1 MLEIEDTI
9 GFAVRDPAGRTIG
22 IVEGPLY
29 GSAPDLPDAL
39 AIRSGRLFGHHFIV
53 PAGAIERI
61 DPVGSMVDL
70 QLDREQLVRF
80 L

>member
-1 MLEIEDTI
+1 M
-9 GFAVRDPAGRTIG
+9 
-22 IVEGPLY
+22 Y

-70 QLDREQLVRF
+70 QLDRERLVRF